1 MSADYIIEQQE
12 EEVRESNYNSIIKE
26 ASHYVVVIDKITR
39 EEAYEKSKELHIE
52 REDPSSFVVTNE
64 ETGEVEYLISN
75 LEPPV
80 IKETAQLLAIK
91 NELYSK
97 FEYDL

>member
-12 EEVRESNYNSIIKE
+12 EEIRESNYNSIIKE
-26 ASHYVVVIDKITR
+26 ASHYVAIDKITR
-39 EEAYEKSKELHIE
+39 EGAYEKSKELHIE
-52 REDPSSFVVTNE
+52 REDPSNFIVTNE
-64 ETGEVEYLISN
+64 ETGEIEYLISN

-80 IKETAQLLAIK
+80 IKETTQLLAIK